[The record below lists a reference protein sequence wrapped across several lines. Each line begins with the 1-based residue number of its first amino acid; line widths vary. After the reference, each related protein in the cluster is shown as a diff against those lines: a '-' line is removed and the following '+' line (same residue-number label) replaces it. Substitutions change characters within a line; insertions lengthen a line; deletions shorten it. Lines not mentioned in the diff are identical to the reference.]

1 MLCYHDPLQYLLQ
14 NTKQSPKLTRLALS
28 IQEFDAE
35 IQHIKGAETIA
46 ADGLSHI
53 IQLTQ
58 KEYIIMSWIWGSVQ
72 TPVLRVVFACWCC
85 WFIVCLFA
93 RRNCVVGTADGWL
106 HVPSYEQRLLL
117 EHCVEKLTA
126 ADLNIWRLRL

>member
-58 KEYIIMSWIWGSVQ
+58 KEYIIMS
-72 TPVLRVVFACWCC
+72 
-85 WFIVCLFA
+85 
-93 RRNCVVGTADGWL
+93 
-106 HVPSYEQRLLL
+106 
-117 EHCVEKLTA
+117 
-126 ADLNIWRLRL
+126 